1 MTLELV
7 ATMVAGVVGAGVGII
22 LRSWLKDRAPR
33 WIGPAMAGAAMIAM
47 SIWQEYSWLPRLKD
61 GMPPGVVIAEVA
73 ESTSP
78 MRPWT
83 YLVPLVSQAWV
94 VDTRRTLINPNNPD
108 VLIAHVLRYGRW
120 KDTTDALVAFDCAA
134 PARVDITEE
143 IRFDDSGKM
152 LGGTWVPLATE
163 DKILR
168 AACDGG

>member
-47 SIWQEYSWLPRLKD
+47 SIWQEYSWLSRLEG
-61 GMPPGVVIAEVA
+61 GMPPGVVVAEVA
-73 ESTSP
+73 MTTSP
-78 MRPWT
+78 LRPWT
-83 YLVPLVSQAWV
+83 YLAPLANEAWV
-94 VDTRRTLINPNNPD
+94 VDTRRTLINPDNTQI
-108 VLIAHVLRYGRW
+108 LITQVLRYGRW

-134 PARVDITEE
+134 PARVDITADV
-143 IRFDDSGKM
+143 RFDDGGKM
-152 LGGTWVPLATE
+152 SGGTWIALSN
-163 DKILR
+163 DDRILR